1 MRRLGKITLA
11 ILCGVVLT
19 TAACASDYPASGT
32 EIPAGSALLEGTLIG
47 ETAGW
52 NGQRD
57 KGRKAAFDGDIYTYY
72 DPSAKASEDAYC
84 GVDLGA
90 PYILSKIVIMPR
102 ENWLDRY
109 KGASIQGSNDMEDWE
124 TLWVSEHSAREWDW
138 QEITDI
144 DNNTGYQFYRYWNG
158 YEHGD
163 VAEVELYGY
172 PLGTAIAGPVK
183 LTGEVIGEETGWDGT
198 TGTGAS
204 AAFDGDRYTYY
215 DPTAK
220 AADYAYAGI
229 ALDSPQILSKVRIM
243 PRENW
248 TARFKGASIQGS
260 DDMKTWTTLWTSTAE
275 AEAWEW
281 QTITDFEDNRG
292 YRYYRYW
299 NGAEHGDVAELEFYG
314 LSAEGYVPPTMAELS
329 TPVSEMTVTLDR
341 NGVEHE
347 SADGE
352 EKPLTM
358 TVTFGET
365 YDGLPELSNP
375 WAVFEG
381 WFSSRTGGQQ
391 VTAET
396 KVTHLGDHVLYAHW
410 SPIGGPAPD
419 PETEGE
425 TEAAPAEQQTEPEA
439 EPEQLPEED
448 GIRLVPIVCIA
459 VSVLAIAAAA
469 VVLLRNRDKDE

>member
-1 MRRLGKITLA
+1 MRLLGKITLG

-32 EIPAGSALLEGTLIG
+32 DIPAGSALLEGTLIG

-84 GVDLGA
+84 GVDLGS
-90 PYILSKIVIMPR
+90 PYVLSKIVIMPR

-109 KGASIQGSNDMEDWE
+109 HGASIQGSNDMDEWE

-144 DNNTGYQFYRYWNG
+144 DNNTGYRYYRYWNG

-172 PLGTAIAGPVK
+172 PLGTSIAGPVK

-215 DPTAK
+215 DPTAM

-243 PRENW
+243 PREGW
-248 TARFKGASIQGS
+248 TARFNGASIQGS
-260 DDMKTWTTLWTSTAE
+260 DDMKTWTTLWTSTGE
-275 AEAWEW
+275 AESWSW
-281 QTITDFEDNRG
+281 QVITEFEDNRG
-292 YRYYRYW
+292 YQYYRYW
-299 NGAEHGDVAELEFYG
+299 NGVEHGDVAELEFYG
-314 LSAEGYVPPTMAELS
+314 LSAEGYVPPTMAEQS
-329 TPVSEMTVTLDR
+329 TPVTEMTVSFDW
-341 NGVEHE
+341 NGIEG
-347 SADGE
+347 STD
-352 EKPLTM
+352 PM
-358 TVTFGET
+358 TVTFGGT
-365 YDGLPELSNP
+365 YEGLADLSVVDAAPFDG
-375 WAVFEG
+375 WYT
-381 WFSSRTGGQQ
+381 SRTGGTR

-410 SPIGGPAPD
+410 LPVGGAAPA
-419 PETEGE
+419 PETEDISE
-425 TEAAPAEQQTEPEA
+425 EVPAGDQTDSGQ
-439 EPEQLPEED
+439 EPEQQPAEEE
-448 GIRLVPIVCIA
+448 GIRVVPIVCIA

>member
-1 MRRLGKITLA
+1 MRLLGKITLG

-19 TAACASDYPASGT
+19 TAACASDYPSSGT
-32 EIPAGSALLEGTLIG
+32 DIPAGSALLEGSLIG
-47 ETAGW
+47 ETVGW

-72 DPSAKASEDAYC
+72 DPSARSSEDAYC

-90 PYILSKIVIMPR
+90 PYVLSKVVIMPR
-102 ENWLDRY
+102 ENWLDRF
-109 KGASIQGSNDMEDWE
+109 KGASIQGSNDMEEWE
-124 TLWVSEHSAREWDW
+124 TLWVSGHSAREWDW
-138 QEITDI
+138 QEITDF
-144 DNNTGYQFYRYWNG
+144 DENTGYQYYRYWNG
-158 YEHGD
+158 VEHGD

-172 PLGTAIAGPVK
+172 PVGTAVAGPVK
-183 LTGEVIGEETGWDGT
+183 LRGEIIGEETGWDGSA
-198 TGTGAS
+198 GTGAA

-215 DPTAK
+215 DPTTR

-229 ALDSPQILSKVRIM
+229 ALDSPQVLSKVRIF

-248 TARFKGASIQGS
+248 TARFRGASIQGS
-260 DDMKTWTTLWTSTAE
+260 DDMKNWVTLWTSTEE

-292 YRYYRYW
+292 YQYYRYW
-299 NGAEHGDVAELEFYG
+299 NGVEHGDVAELEFYG
-314 LSAEGYVPPTMAELS
+314 VSAEGYVPPTMAELS
-329 TPVSEMTVTLDR
+329 TPVSEMKVSFDY
-341 NGVEHE
+341 NG
-347 SADGE
+347 GE
-352 EKPLTM
+352 GTSEPM
-358 TVTFGET
+358 TVTFGGT
-365 YDGLPELSNP
+365 YGALPGPSEPDTL
-375 WAVFEG
+375 FEG
-381 WFSSRTGGQQ
+381 WFTARTGGQQ

-410 SPIGGPAPD
+410 SPIDGPASD

-439 EPEQLPEED
+439 KPEQQPEED

>member
-32 EIPAGSALLEGTLIG
+32 DIPAGSALLEGTLIG

-84 GVDLGA
+84 GVDLGS

-144 DNNTGYQFYRYWNG
+144 DNNTGYRYYRYWNG

-275 AEAWEW
+275 AESWSW
-281 QTITDFEDNRG
+281 QVITEFEDNRG
-292 YRYYRYW
+292 YQYYRYW
-299 NGAEHGDVAELEFYG
+299 NGEEHGDVAELEFYG

-329 TPVSEMTVTLDR
+329 TPVSE
-341 NGVEHE
+341 
-347 SADGE
+347 
-352 EKPLTM
+352 
-358 TVTFGET
+358 
-365 YDGLPELSNP
+365 
-375 WAVFEG
+375 
-381 WFSSRTGGQQ
+381 
-391 VTAET
+391 
-396 KVTHLGDHVLYAHW
+396 
-410 SPIGGPAPD
+410 
-419 PETEGE
+419 
-425 TEAAPAEQQTEPEA
+425 
-439 EPEQLPEED
+439 
-448 GIRLVPIVCIA
+448 
-459 VSVLAIAAAA
+459 
-469 VVLLRNRDKDE
+469 